1 MYIPPNNKV
10 VIRDIQVGRFDPRPG
25 ITYNLLFSVERRR
38 TMPDTRLA
46 GKTAIVTGG
55 RQGIGRAIAL
65 ALAGAGADIVI
76 ADIVTEDG
84 KLEAVAAE
92 IKSLGRRCLAVR
104 ADISSRD
111 DVEAMTRRAVR
122 RFNGI
127 DILVNCAGV
136 WIPGQTL
143 IETPEENWDKVIDTN
158 LKGTYFC
165 CRAVGKVMVRQA
177 SGNIINLSSQVGLNP
192 GTGAGAYSISK
203 AGIIMLTRQ
212 LALELAYKNIRVNA
226 LAPGIVKTDFN
237 RDIWGNPE
245 AERQISLGV
254 PLGRL
259 AEPEDIAR
267 AAVFLA
273 SDDSSYI
280 TGAVIPVDGGWQ
292 ASPPPRDRR

>member
-1 MYIPPNNKV
+1 MA
-10 VIRDIQVGRFDPRPG
+10 
-25 ITYNLLFSVERRR
+25 
-38 TMPDTRLA
+38 DTRLM
-46 GKTAIVTGG
+46 GKAAVVTGG
-55 RQGIGRAIAL
+55 RRGIGRAIAL

-76 ADIVTEDG
+76 ADIVAEDG
-84 KLEAVAAE
+84 KLEGVAAE
-92 IKSLGRRCLAVR
+92 IKGMGRRCLAIS
-104 ADISSRD
+104 ADISSRA
-111 DVEAMTRRAVR
+111 DVGEMTRRALKIFKR
-122 RFNGI
+122 I

-165 CRAVGKVMVRQA
+165 CQAVGKVMARQ
-177 SGNIINLSSQVGLNP
+177 SGGNIINISSQVGLNP

-212 LALELAYKNIRVNA
+212 LALELAGKNIRVNA

-245 AERQISLGV
+245 AERRISLGV

-259 AEPEDIAR
+259 AEPEDVAR
-267 AAVFLA
+267 AALFLA

-280 TGAVIPVDGGWQ
+280 TGAVIPVDGGWR
-292 ASPPPRDRR
+292 ASPPLRDRF

>member
-1 MYIPPNNKV
+1 MEDNRLRGKV
-10 VIRDIQVGRFDPRPG
+10 
-25 ITYNLLFSVERRR
+25 
-38 TMPDTRLA
+38 
-46 GKTAIVTGG
+46 AIVTGS
-55 RQGIGRAIAL
+55 RRGIGRAIAL
-65 ALAGAGADIVI
+65 ILAGAGADLII
-76 ADIVTEDG
+76 ADVVADDG
-84 KLEAVAAE
+84 KLDGVAAE
-92 IKSLGRRCLAVR
+92 IKKTGRQCITVR
-104 ADISSRD
+104 MDISSRP
-111 DVEAMTRRAVR
+111 DVEEMVRQAVR
-122 RFNGI
+122 RYGKI

-143 IETPEENWDKVIDTN
+143 IECPEENWDRVIDTN

-165 CRAVGKVMVRQA
+165 CQAVGRIMAGQQ

-212 LALELAYKNIRVNA
+212 LALELAANNIRVNA

-237 RDIWGNPE
+237 IDLWKNPE
-245 AERQISLGV
+245 AARQISLGV

-267 AAVFLA
+267 AALFLA
-273 SDDSSYI
+273 SDDSGYI

-292 ASPPPRDRR
+292 VTPPPRRK